1 MRLDIRLP
9 LGLLFSVIGVLLA
22 GFGMAS
28 DKTLY
33 ARSLHI
39 NINLWWGTAILV
51 FGLAMLVLGRRSHRR
66 LADVGGASTAE
77 AVGKSASEHK

>member
-9 LGLLFSVIGVLLA
+9 LGLLFSIFGVLLA
-22 GFGMAS
+22 GFGIAS
-28 DKTLY
+28 DETLY

-51 FGLAMLVLGRRSHRR
+51 FGLAMLVLGRRGHRR
-66 LADVGGASTAE
+66 LTDVGGTSAAE
-77 AVGKSASEHK
+77 SLGKSASERK